1 MLTFGLIITTAG
13 TLKVLLKLLDLSISS
28 HLFKDGEIKSS
39 ICPLHINY
47 FAVIAAADD
56 IDGRTKR
63 LKMEKKFTLPRLH
76 RQRCQCFHRQ
86 LRAPQWQLRQFPPR
100 LTSL

>member
-1 MLTFGLIITTAG
+1 MLTFGLIITTVG
-13 TLKVLLKLLDLSISS
+13 TLKVLLRLSDLLISF
-28 HLFKDGEIKSS
+28 HLFKDGENKLS
-39 ICPLHINY
+39 ICLLHINY

-100 LTSL
+100 LTSV